1 MRWLMAEAGARVPSS
16 ARKADEPAGMPA
28 PSSPFNHD
36 NSHARTHAQTHA
48 QTSGVPER
56 RESAAF

>member
-1 MRWLMAEAGARVPSS
+1 LIRWLTAEAGARVPIS
-16 ARKADEPAGMPA
+16 ARKADELAGMPA
-28 PSSPFNHD
+28 PSSAFNHD
-36 NSHARTHAQTHA
+36 NSRAQTPA

>member
-1 MRWLMAEAGARVPSS
+1 MRWLTAEAGARVPIS
-16 ARKADEPAGMPA
+16 ARKADELAGMPA
-28 PSSPFNHD
+28 PSSAFNHD
-36 NSHARTHAQTHA
+36 NSRAQTPA